1 MHTSYV
7 AIIFFC
13 LTKSQ
18 AYICFLL
25 TCFVS
30 HPELD
35 NGLKTHKVFVNLVKD
50 KINYISMFI
59 MENFFIE
66 YYYKFFFTVKNHR
79 RIKFKTPV
87 VFLILTATRIYYIQI
102 NHSTF

>member
-50 KINYISMFI
+50 KIKLYFNV
-59 MENFFIE
+59 
-66 YYYKFFFTVKNHR
+66 YYGKFFY
-79 RIKFKTPV
+79 RI
-87 VFLILTATRIYYIQI
+87 LL
-102 NHSTF
+102 